1 MFARITRMLL
11 SALLVLP
18 GTLWAEAKMDRP
30 PLWQVSANG
39 QRAYLLGSFHFGTAA
54 MYPMPAVV
62 EQAFAA
68 SDMLVVEIDLT
79 AIDAVAASR
88 LIIAKGLYP
97 QPEQDLR
104 QQLDDDSWALLT
116 RFGEELGLP
125 IEYLQRQKPWLAFMT
140 LSQRLYQDIG
150 YSEKLGVDLH
160 FLERA
165 HQQTMQVVELET
177 FEGQIKLLD
186 QLSEQEQVALLRE
199 TLLDFEQARAQA
211 EQLATNW
218 RQGELEAMDKLING
232 WFAEKPSL
240 QRVQQVLLYDRN
252 QAMAARTAE
261 LLEQGGK
268 PFVVVGAGHLIGA
281 GSVVDVLRTQ
291 GYQVE
296 RL

>member
-18 GTLWAEAKMDRP
+18 GALWAEAKIDRP

-88 LIIAKGLYP
+88 LIIAQGLYP
-97 QPEQDLR
+97 QPEQSLR
-104 QQLDDDSWALLT
+104 QHLDDDSWALLV
-116 RFGEELGLP
+116 RFGEDLGLP

-140 LSQRLYQDIG
+140 LSQRLYQDLG

-165 HQQTMQVVELET
+165 HQQAKQVVELET
-177 FEGQIKLLD
+177 FEGQIMLLD
-186 QLSEQEQVALLRE
+186 QLSEQEQVALLTE

-211 EQLATNW
+211 EQLANNW

-232 WFAEKPSL
+232 WFAEKPGL

-281 GSVVDVLRTQ
+281 GSVVDVLRAQ